1 MLVYILIPLCLVNVT
16 FPFFLLL
23 QLDEWLYEEGFD
35 QDATVYR
42 SRLSELTVL
51 FDPIKD
57 RVQQH
62 RDRPEALQAS
72 LYLGL
77 ALLTALALA
86 GVEYLRAERRVGG
99 EVVGRVD
106 IGGGG
111 GEGLGE
117 AIEQDEGGTV
127 EAVREGLEGGEG
139 NIRGRR
145 VSNTESEGVRI
156 RRDRGKAGVIKGT
169 GTEQDRAWWGW
180 LDKIQNLWSVWS
192 QHILTTLNLLIS
204 NIWDRMCGTLD
215 YLRVQGAFPGRGQR
229 LGMRERVASGGQQ
242 HRQGQGNGN
251 RFNRPRSQR
260 NSR

>member
-1 MLVYILIPLCLVNVT
+1 MYLNDVT
-16 FPFFLLL
+16 FSFSLVL

-42 SRLSELTVL
+42 SRLSELSVL

-99 EVVGRVD
+99 E
-106 IGGGG
+106 
-111 GEGLGE
+111 GEGE
-117 AIEQDEGGTV
+117 AIEHDEGGNV
-127 EAVREGLEGGEG
+127 EAVREGLEGEERKV
-139 NIRGRR
+139 RGRR
-145 VSNTESEGVRI
+145 VSITESEGVGI
-156 RRDRGKAGVIKGT
+156 RRNRGRADVMNGT
-169 GTEQDRAWWGW
+169 GTEQDRGWWGW
-180 LDKIQNLWSVWS
+180 LDRIKNMWSVWS
-192 QHILTTLNLLIS
+192 QDFLTSLNVLIS
-204 NIWDRMCGTLD
+204 NIWDKMCGTLG
-215 YLRVQGAFPGRGQR
+215 YLRKHGAFPGRGQR
-229 LGMRERVASGGQQ
+229 LGVRERVVPG
-242 HRQGQGNGN
+242 GQGNGN
-251 RFNRPRSQR
+251 RFNRPRSNR